1 MNKVTI
7 KKVPFKLN
15 GDIIGKGEVLDFK
28 ALDRNN
34 KEVSFSDIKGKVIMS
49 TFPDINTRVC
59 DAQTQWIARQAFQNK
74 GVRFLSITTDP
85 VEVVNEWCAAND
97 LDNVDIW
104 SDINLEFA
112 NQTNTLITRVKK
124 LARGFILVEDGEIK
138 DIVFKKEISDDPDYD
153 KVMEWIK

>member
-59 DAQTQWIARQAFQNK
+59 DAQTQ
-74 GVRFLSITTDP
+74 
-85 VEVVNEWCAAND
+85 
-97 LDNVDIW
+97 
-104 SDINLEFA
+104 
-112 NQTNTLITRVKK
+112 
-124 LARGFILVEDGEIK
+124 
-138 DIVFKKEISDDPDYD
+138 
-153 KVMEWIK
+153 